1 MAAVDLEAGRVR
13 LNDRELAAAV
23 MLATE
28 PGSPKL
34 KETVLMAEVDRLAE
48 AGLVKEGVLDAAL
61 ADLVQVVARP
71 QLRLLLERASP
82 EGLSAFV
89 VWATPK
95 SAVVAVPVPDQPESA
110 DYAAME
116 PAALPLTLF
125 GLAQVGRRPAPKR
138 PGSITI
144 TVADLDAASKAAEA
158 KDADGIEAAL
168 QKAGLEEPWRA
179 ALKRLMLERER
190 SWRLAGGWSDAK
202 GKKHL
207 GSLTVIDGGQ
217 AGLWRVQVPEDA
229 DPQDPAVPI
238 TLTPVAPSTV
248 WKELLALL
256 PLRRASRGH

>member
-1 MAAVDLEAGRVR
+1 MVAVDLEAGRVR
-13 LNDRELAAAV
+13 LSERELAAAM

-48 AGLVKEGVLDAAL
+48 AGLVKDGTLDPGL
-61 ADLVQVVARP
+61 AGLVTVVARP

-95 SAVVAVPVPDQPESA
+95 AAVVAVPVPDQPEAA

-125 GLAQVGRRPAPKR
+125 GLAQVGRRPKPRR
-138 PGSITI
+138 PGSVTI
-144 TVADLDAASKAAEA
+144 TVADLDTASKAAEA
-158 KDADGIEAAL
+158 RDADGVEAAL
-168 QKAGLEEPWRA
+168 ARAGIEEPWRA

-190 SWRLAGGWSDAK
+190 SWRLAGGWSDQK
-202 GKKHL
+202 GNKHV

-229 DPQDPAVPI
+229 DPNDPAVPI

-256 PLRRASRGH
+256 PLRRGGGGH